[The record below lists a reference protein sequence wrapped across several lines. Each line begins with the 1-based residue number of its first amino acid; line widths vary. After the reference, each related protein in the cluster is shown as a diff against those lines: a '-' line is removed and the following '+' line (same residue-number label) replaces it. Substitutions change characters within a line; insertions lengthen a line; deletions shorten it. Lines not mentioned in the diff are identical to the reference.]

1 MRGRSVK
8 VREDLTSGVSF
19 GREFSTSVVLFQEAI
34 ASKLGLNATDYRCL
48 ELMIRK
54 GQMTAKALAQQ
65 VHLTTG
71 AMTGIVDHLE
81 EAGYAERLENPED
94 RRSIIVSPIM
104 TQTALEEKLGDTLV
118 AYRAAMAKLFS
129 KYNTEQTAVIVD
141 FLREFVRVL
150 EAQTSTLR
158 DTSVR

>member
-1 MRGRSVK
+1 MRGKSIK
-8 VREDLTSGVSF
+8 VQDLPPGVSF

-150 EAQTSTLR
+150 EAQTSTLQ

>member
-1 MRGRSVK
+1 MRGKSIK
-8 VREDLTSGVSF
+8 VQDLPPGVSF

>member
-1 MRGRSVK
+1 MRGKSIK
-8 VREDLTSGVSF
+8 VQDLPSGVSF

-48 ELMIRK
+48 EVMIRK
-54 GQMTAKALAQQ
+54 GQMTAKALAQE

-71 AMTGIVDHLE
+71 AITGIVDHLE

-94 RRSIIVSPIM
+94 RRSTIVSPLM
-104 TQTALEEKLGDTLV
+104 TQTELEEKLGGTLV

-150 EAQTSTLR
+150 ESQTSTLQ